1 MVSWLSKAPLAF
13 CKMMRTIILPN
24 EDRKKNGQENKTKI
38 SYFSSQCLKIT
49 EKGSF
54 NIASEAS
61 DVCMLNEQ
69 KLINNCRKW
78 SILASFWKPEACG
91 QTVLPDRSLL
101 IGQKFVG
108 NAKIQKFKYNIL
120 SDFQTMRISVANCMT
135 IVKWSFCLTTSNVY
149 HDFYCLIYD
158 TKWGRINTVHW
169 LLSEEGNP
177 FLALI
182 NNRSPRRV
190 VVVVVVGTLVLVVF
204 PFSS

>member
-1 MVSWLSKAPLAF
+1 MF
-13 CKMMRTIILPN
+13 EN
-24 EDRKKNGQENKTKI
+24 HRKSLIQHCER
-38 SYFSSQCLKIT
+38 SELRLYFEWT
-49 EKGSF
+49 
-54 NIASEAS
+54 
-61 DVCMLNEQ
+61 
-69 KLINNCRKW
+69 KW
-78 SILASFWKPEACG
+78 SILASFWKPEASG

-101 IGQKFVG
+101 IVQKLVG
-108 NAKIQKFKYNIL
+108 IAKIQKFKCNIL

-149 HDFYCLIYD
+149 YDFYCLIYD

-204 PFSS
+204 PFYS